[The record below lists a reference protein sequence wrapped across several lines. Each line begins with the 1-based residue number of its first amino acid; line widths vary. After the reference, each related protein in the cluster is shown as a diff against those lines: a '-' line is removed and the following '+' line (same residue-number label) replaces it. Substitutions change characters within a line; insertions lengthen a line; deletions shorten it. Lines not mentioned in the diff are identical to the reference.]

1 MLNAEIWAKNIHPEI
16 FKIMMLCLRNYVTTI
31 CKIYNELKFGKISAF
46 SILEFCVKLHIF
58 INRLKSK

>member
-1 MLNAEIWAKNIHPEI
+1 MLNAEIWAKNIHLEI

-31 CKIYNELKFGKISAF
+31 CKIYNELKSANISAF
-46 SILEFCVKLHIF
+46 SILEFCVKLHIL